1 LKCDRIAIK
10 DNHITSFMSIDLRA
24 FFQATD
30 PSRTLFA
37 NNLSDVKYYIDFS
50 GVRGGDIIGK
60 LKQKIT
66 FFKPNEATCTLFTGH
81 IGCGK
86 STELLR
92 LQAELERSG
101 FHVVYFESSEDLEM
115 TDVDIADVLLAIA
128 RRVSQSLD
136 KITLEETSKFNDL
149 LQGAWKIL
157 NSEVTGA
164 KLKLGGVDVG
174 VDQEKLS
181 LAFGIG
187 EITTKMKS
195 DPTLRTKLNQYLA
208 PQKTNLL
215 EAINRELLE
224 TAIAKLKQQGKQG
237 LVVIVDNLDRIDN
250 RAKAWGRPQQEY
262 LFVDQGEFLTKLNCH
277 LIYTMPLSLKFSND
291 YGMLT
296 QRFPEDPKVLPMVP
310 LQWPDGSVHEQG
322 MALMKQMVLARAF
335 PDLEADERLSKITEI
350 FDNPATLDR
359 LCLLSGGHVR
369 DLLRLLNTWIMEEM
383 ALPLTRETLDQVVRA
398 RRNEMMMPIS
408 DEEWQLLRHVKQ
420 NKKVSDDQGYQ
431 KLIRSRFVFEYRD
444 SGESWFDV
452 NPILAEAR
460 ELQ

>member
-1 LKCDRIAIK
+1 
-10 DNHITSFMSIDLRA
+10 MSIDLRA

-30 PSRTLFA
+30 PSRTLFV

-50 GVRGGDIIGK
+50 SVRGGDIIGK

-66 FFKPNEATCTLFTGH
+66 FFKPNEPTCTLFTGH

-92 LQAELERSG
+92 LQAELEKLD

-136 KITLEETSKFNDL
+136 KITLGEPTRFNDL
-149 LQGAWKIL
+149 LQGAWKVL
-157 NSEVTGA
+157 NSEVTGV
-164 KLKLGGVDVG
+164 KVKVPNVGDFGVTSEKD
-174 VDQEKLS
+174 KLS
-181 LAFGIG
+181 LSVGIG
-187 EITTKMKS
+187 EITTRMKS
-195 DPTLRTKLNQYLA
+195 DPTLRAKLNQYLA

-224 TAIAKLKQQGKQG
+224 PAIAKLKQQGKNG

-250 RAKAWGRPQQEY
+250 RVKAWGRPQQEY

-296 QRFPEDPKVLPMVP
+296 QRFPEDPKVLPMVAV
-310 LQWPDGSVHEQG
+310 QWPDGSVHEEG
-322 MALMKQMVLARAF
+322 MALMEQMVLARAF
-335 PDLEADERLSKITEI
+335 PDLTPEERLNKITEI
-350 FDNPATLDR
+350 FDSAASLER
-359 LCLLSGGHVR
+359 LCKMSGGHVR
-369 DLLRLLNTWIMEEM
+369 DVLRLLNTWIMEEM
-383 ALPLTRETLDQVVRA
+383 NLPLTRETLEQVIRS
-398 RRNEMMMPIS
+398 RRNEMTMPIS
-408 DEEWQLLRHVKQ
+408 DDEWQLLRHVKER
-420 NKKVSDDQGYQ
+420 KKVSDDHGYQ

-444 SGESWFDV
+444 RGESWFDV
-452 NPILAEAR
+452 NPVLAEAR

>member
-1 LKCDRIAIK
+1 
-10 DNHITSFMSIDLRA
+10 MSIDLRA
-24 FFQATD
+24 FFQASD
-30 PSRTLFA
+30 PSRTLFV
-37 NNLSDVKYYIDFS
+37 NNMSDVKYYIDFS

-66 FFKPNEATCTLFTGH
+66 FFKPNEPTCTLFTGH

-92 LQAELERSG
+92 LQAELEKSD
-101 FHVVYFESSEDLEM
+101 FQVVYFESSEDLEM

-149 LQGAWKIL
+149 LQGAWKVL

-164 KLKLGGVDVG
+164 KVKLGGVDVG
-174 VDQEKLS
+174 VSGDKEKLS

-208 PQKTNLL
+208 PQKTTLL

-224 TAIAKLKQQGKQG
+224 PAIAKLKQQGKQG

-250 RAKAWGRPQQEY
+250 RVKAWGRPQQEY

-310 LQWPDGSVHEQG
+310 LQWPDGSVHERG

-335 PDLEADERLSKITEI
+335 PDLQADERLGKITEV

-359 LCLLSGGHVR
+359 LCKLSGGHVR

-383 ALPLTRETLDQVVRA
+383 ALPLSRDTLDQVVRA
-398 RRNEMMMPIS
+398 RRNEMIMPIS

-452 NPILAEAR
+452 NPILQEAR

>member
-1 LKCDRIAIK
+1 
-10 DNHITSFMSIDLRA
+10 MSIDLRA

-30 PSRTLFA
+30 PSRTLFV
-37 NNLSDVKYYIDFS
+37 NNPLDVKYYIDFS
-50 GVRGGDIIGK
+50 SVRGGDIIGK

-66 FFKPNEATCTLFTGH
+66 FFKPDEPTCTLFTGH

-86 STELLR
+86 STELLK
-92 LQAELERSG
+92 LQGELEKLG

-136 KITLEETSKFNDL
+136 KITLEEPNRFNEL
-149 LQGAWKIL
+149 LQGAWNVL

-164 KLKLGGVDVG
+164 KIKVGGVDVG
-174 VDQEKLS
+174 VTSDKEKLS

-187 EITTKMKS
+187 EITTKMKN

-208 PQKTNLL
+208 PRKANLL

-224 TAIAKLKQQGKQG
+224 PAIAKLKQQGKNG

-250 RAKAWGRPQQEY
+250 RVKAWGRPQQEY

-277 LIYTMPLSLKFSND
+277 LIYTMPLALKFSND

-310 LQWPDGSVHEQG
+310 VQWPDGSVHEEG
-322 MALMKQMVLARAF
+322 MRLMKKMVLARAF
-335 PDLEADERLSKITEI
+335 PDLQEDERLNKIIEI
-350 FDNPATLDR
+350 FDSIAALDR
-359 LCLLSGGHVR
+359 LCRLSGGHVR

-383 ALPLTRETLDQVVRA
+383 ALPLSRDTLDQVVRA
-398 RRNEMMMPIS
+398 RRNEMIMPIS
-408 DEEWQLLRHVKQ
+408 DDEWQLLRHVKQ

>member
-1 LKCDRIAIK
+1 
-10 DNHITSFMSIDLRA
+10 MPIDLLN

-30 PSRTLFA
+30 PSRTLFISNRIDA
-37 NNLSDVKYYIDFS
+37 KYYIDFS
-50 GVRGGDIIGK
+50 QVRGGDIINK
-60 LKQKIT
+60 LKHKIT
-66 FFKPNEATCTLFTGH
+66 FFKPNEPTCTLFTGH

-92 LQAELERSG
+92 LQGELEKEG

-136 KITLEETSKFNDL
+136 KITLEETSKFNEL
-149 LQGAWKIL
+149 LQGAWKVL
-157 NSEVTGA
+157 NSEVTGV
-164 KLKLGGVDVG
+164 KLKVPNVGDVG
-174 VDQEKLS
+174 YSTEKEKLS

-187 EITTKMKS
+187 EITTKTKN
-195 DPTLRTKLNQYLA
+195 DPNLREKLNQYLG
-208 PQKTNLL
+208 PQKTKLL

-224 TAIAKLKQQGKQG
+224 PAIAKLKQQGKKG
-237 LVVIVDNLDRIDN
+237 LLVIVDNLDRIDN
-250 RAKAWGRPQQEY
+250 RVKSWGRPQQEY

-277 LIYTMPLSLKFSND
+277 LVYTMPLSLKFSND

-310 LQWPDGSVHEQG
+310 VQWADGRVHEEG
-322 MALMKQMVLARAF
+322 IALLQQMVLARAF
-335 PDLEADERLSKITEI
+335 PDLEPEERLTKITEI
-350 FDNPATLDR
+350 FDSETTLER
-359 LCLLSGGHVR
+359 LCNMSGGHVR

-383 ALPLTRETLDQVVRA
+383 TLPLSRDTLEQVIRA
-398 RRNEMMMPIS
+398 RRNEMTMPIS
-408 DEEWQLLRHVKQ
+408 DDEWQLLRHVKQ
-420 NKKVSDDQGYQ
+420 RKKVSDDQGYQ

-444 SGESWFDV
+444 RGESWFDV

>member
-1 LKCDRIAIK
+1 
-10 DNHITSFMSIDLRA
+10 MSIDLRA
-24 FFQATD
+24 FFQASD
-30 PSRTLFA
+30 PSRTLFV
-37 NNLSDVKYYIDFS
+37 NNQSDVKYYIDFS
-50 GVRGGDIIGK
+50 SVRGGDIIGK

-92 LQAELERSG
+92 LQAELEKSD

-136 KITLEETSKFNDL
+136 KITLEEPTRFNGL
-149 LQGAWKIL
+149 LQGAWNVL

-164 KLKLGGVDVG
+164 KVKLGGVDVG
-174 VDQEKLS
+174 VSSDKEKLS

-195 DPTLRTKLNQYLA
+195 DPTLRAKLNQYLA

-224 TAIAKLKQQGKQG
+224 PAIAKLKQQGKQG

-250 RAKAWGRPQQEY
+250 RVKAWGRPQQEY

-310 LQWPDGSVHEQG
+310 VQWPDGSVHEQG
-322 MALMKQMVLARAF
+322 MVLIKQMVLARAF
-335 PDLEADERLSKITEI
+335 PDLQADERLHKITEI

-359 LCLLSGGHVR
+359 LCRLSGGHVR

-383 ALPLTRETLDQVVRA
+383 ALPLSRETLDQVVRA

-408 DEEWQLLRHVKQ
+408 DDEWQLLRHVKQ
-420 NKKVSDDQGYQ
+420 KKKVSDDQGYQ